1 MNSPTNTERIVN
13 VSDLPK
19 YVTPK
24 VAQPIW
30 VKHAYEILVDT
41 AGRYNAVI
49 TYSELAEE
57 LQRRSGLATKSPMHN
72 WIGGLLDDVVK
83 VNHARKEPALP
94 SLVVRKD
101 DGQVG
106 AGYADVLRISGESPI
121 DDRLERETHAAGM
134 RLDCYR
140 HWGADVPAN
149 AVPTLSPRMREVRDR
164 TTRTPVTE
172 ARRGAI
178 CPTCF
183 METPVSG
190 SCPNCG

>member
-1 MNSPTNTERIVN
+1 M
-13 VSDLPK
+13 SDPQK

-41 AGRYNAVI
+41 AGTYNAVI

-57 LQRRSGLATKSPMHN
+57 LQRRSGLATTSQMHH
-72 WIGGLLDDVVK
+72 WIGALLEDVSK
-83 VNHARKEPALP
+83 VNHVRQEPALT

-106 AGYADVLRISGESPI
+106 VGYGAVLRLWGQEPI
-121 DDRLERETHAAGM
+121 DDQLERETHAAAV
-134 RLDCYR
+134 RLECYR
-140 HWGADVPAN
+140 RWGAEVPSN

-164 TTRTPVTE
+164 TTRTPPTE
-172 ARRGAI
+172 ERRGAV

-183 METPVSG
+183 MEMPVAG
-190 SCPNCG
+190 SCSNCG